1 MQRSNSADDIN
12 NYEEELKDQVDI
24 GSLHQTNGEN
34 VGSDSD
40 LDESRNLNDSELA
53 SNFNT
58 TSRDTDIFYKPTGK
72 QILLNQSN
80 RDQLNDSLDQS
91 NLSFQL
97 GNHTFNN
104 RFSDLESNINLNFT
118 ERQHGSDFQKSQ
130 LLFEEQEF
138 KITDQRVFNNVLG
151 SDAQLA
157 ISNLMGSFPVL
168 QGRQS
173 LWQKPKNENMFE
185 INHWNELQEKL
196 KEEYNLIMSESNQ
209 QSNLQG
215 DLEESHKQYYRTY
228 IELLELEET
237 QKEIKVDENK
247 KKVLIENTA
256 QVFKDAN
263 SVICQILKTL
273 AQNPKLLAQI
283 IKTHGN
289 NLDEPTKNLI
299 RSIVN
304 TFYDNIIEEE
314 VWDQDIMIFISN
326 IIKFEVEQA
335 QDPSEIKFKSNQV
348 LTKILNE
355 FTKRQDFQRYTKY
368 IFKGP
373 LQYITKANKIVV
385 NPQKIFELLKKKQ
398 TSQGTSIQ
406 QQIQRK
412 TMGNNQKDMYVS
424 YNSNQSMRTEPSIS
438 DNSNKNYAQK
448 YEQILRQYDSVN
460 SNKNNIVSHNVMKIV
475 GLGEESKSARFQ
487 ARQTIFSKPANLQIS
502 TTNVKES
509 SNLTVSKA
517 DSIQMP
523 LSARNYSSNQGKD
536 AIQDFSGVIK
546 RGPESG
552 LDKESQMM
560 QDNVN
565 RLLKKNIDIL
575 KNLTNIVFDSIFKNL
590 YNIPVPIRIT
600 CKIIEIVTKEKFQ
613 NISDED
619 LFTIIGY
626 FLFDCYLIPQ
636 FMFSHHLRQVNLI
649 KDEHE
654 DNLFEIKKLMKNI
667 YRREFF
673 PEQDTINYKYFNPLI
688 KDLSNSIEDYFKELL
703 SINEEAV
710 IKIINHESQKQEKM
724 KVVCVC
730 ITLDNVQTLCQ
741 IIEKNYSEISK
752 INQQIADYVKRV
764 FIMNDSCHFF
774 DDRKDLDIPGTHKP
788 QQIYTIIIDI
798 TMPQELNT
806 NYIKEYKRLYEVKKN
821 MSTEEMVTNKAKNM
835 IQQVLVSIE
844 KLNNILSF
852 TGYKNMELTELFKIF
867 EDGYYLHNAKHSNN
881 VDNVPIM
888 IKAKYLLNILKQLPS
903 KYQENNLMMLFAEMS
918 SEFHERFQKFM
929 KVSNHTKSELL
940 KAKNTIKKYQ
950 SILKENIDLL
960 NRDKKRRI
968 LYEFIEKQQLNLCIT
983 SQKTRAGL
991 RKKPTKATNNGMN
1004 NSLTDDEEDSLIQ
1017 ISGTDCC
1024 VHTFSN
1030 LDFVIGLTQG
1040 ASGDSSNQ
1048 KKKEMFENQ
1057 SHCKDI
1063 ISFIDIF
1070 ASLPEVQEVV
1080 TSGKEISAIN
1090 SKFSQFMEELFDMV
1104 KFNPLFSQYSQEDQ
1118 DWINDQLEKYI
1129 TRKLYDQ
1136 IFPKEKTYADTALY
1150 CRMKVLSW
1158 INYDHLE
1165 IEKVNRVDEMW
1176 DISAKALLNIDY
1188 VKSPS
1193 EKLDCLIES
1202 TTIMTNVLK
1211 LTQTSDNAASAD
1223 SILPIS
1229 IYILLKACPT
1239 RLWSNINFI
1248 SAFCNKE
1255 KMLTQ
1260 IGYCFAQIKL
1270 AVDFLA
1276 NLTPKQVNVT
1286 DQQFHELIYE
1296 KEIQYGIYFLKKR
1309 PRAVRTSINR
1319 ELVKKVLNDIEQRKS
1334 SKERDQQEKLVENNK
1349 NSKTLQ
1355 NQLIHQTSQN
1365 SNTETN
1371 SLDPTK
1377 LSLVQ
1382 SFEYQHPTNI
1392 EQKKSLERDSIKED
1406 LKSDNSKESSANQSP
1421 IPQEQSGDMSTK
1433 FKNLQKQES
1442 TYAGKEELDEF
1453 QMNIEEEQL
1462 QQKQE
1467 KQQ

>member
-34 VGSDSD
+34 IGSDSD

-58 TSRDTDIFYKPTGK
+58 TSRDTDIFYKPAGK
-72 QILLNQSN
+72 QILINPLN
-80 RDQLNDSLDQS
+80 RDQLNESFDDS
-91 NLSFQL
+91 NLSIQL
-97 GNHTFNN
+97 GNNN
-104 RFSDLESNINLNFT
+104 YNNGFSDLESNINLNFT
-118 ERQHGSDFQKSQ
+118 ERQHGSEFQKSQ
-130 LLFEEQEF
+130 LLFEEQQF
-138 KITDQRVFNNVLG
+138 KITDQRVFNNVLA
-151 SDAQLA
+151 SDPSLG

-209 QSNLQG
+209 QINLQG
-215 DLEESHKQYYRTY
+215 DLEESHKQYYKTY
-228 IELLELEET
+228 IELLELEES
-237 QKEIKVDENK
+237 QKKIKVDENK
-247 KKVLIENTA
+247 KKVLVENTA

-263 SVICQILKTL
+263 SVICQVLNTL

-335 QDPSEIKFKSNQV
+335 QDPSDIKFKSNQV

-373 LQYITKANKIVV
+373 LQYITKANQIVV
-385 NPQKIFELLKKKQ
+385 SPQKIFELLKKKQ

-424 YNSNQSMRTEPSIS
+424 YNGNQSMRTEPSLS
-438 DNSNKNYAQK
+438 DNSNKNYAQR

-460 SNKNNIVSHNVMKIV
+460 SNKNNVVSHNVMKIV

-487 ARQTIFSKPANLQIS
+487 ARQTIFSKPANLQIN
-502 TTNVKES
+502 TANIKES
-509 SNLTVSKA
+509 SNLNVSKA
-517 DSIQMP
+517 DSIQTP
-523 LSARNYSSNQGKD
+523 QSARNYSSSQGKD
-536 AIQDFSGVIK
+536 SIQDFSGVIK

-560 QDNVN
+560 QDNAN

-613 NISDED
+613 NISDDD

-667 YRREFF
+667 YTREFF
-673 PEQDTINYKYFNPLI
+673 SEQDTINYKYFNPLI

-724 KVVCVC
+724 KVTCVC

-741 IIEKNYSEISK
+741 IIEKNYSEIYK
-752 INQQIADYVKRV
+752 INQQVADYVKKV

-821 MSTEEMVTNKAKNM
+821 MSTEEMVINKAKNM

-888 IKAKYLLNILKQLPS
+888 IKAKYLLNILKQLPP
-903 KYQENNLMMLFAEMS
+903 KYQENNLMMLFVEMS

-929 KVSNHTKSELL
+929 KLSNHTKSELL

-991 RKKPTKATNNGMN
+991 RKKPTKATNNSMN
-1004 NSLTDDEEDSLIQ
+1004 NSLTDDEEDGLIQ
-1017 ISGTDCC
+1017 ISGTDYC

-1030 LDFVIGLTQG
+1030 LDFIIGLTQG

-1070 ASLPEVQEVV
+1070 ASLPEVQDVV
-1080 TSGKEISAIN
+1080 TSGKEISSIN
-1090 SKFSQFMEELFDMV
+1090 SKFSQFMEELFDMI
-1104 KFNPLFSQYSQEDQ
+1104 KQNPLFSQYSQEDQ
-1118 DWINDQLEKYI
+1118 DWTNDQLEKYI

-1211 LTQTSDNAASAD
+1211 LTQTSNNAASAD

-1276 NLTPKQVNVT
+1276 NLTPRQVNVT

-1309 PRAVRTSINR
+1309 PRAVRSSINR
-1319 ELVKKVLNDIEQRKS
+1319 DLVKKVLNDIEQRKS
-1334 SKERDQQEKLVENNK
+1334 STERDQQQKVEENTK
-1349 NSKTLQ
+1349 NSKTQ
-1355 NQLIHQTSQN
+1355 QSQLIHQTSQN

-1382 SFEYQHPTNI
+1382 SFEYQHPTTPD
-1392 EQKKSLERDSIKED
+1392 QKQSLERDSIKED
-1406 LKSDNSKESSANQSP
+1406 QKSDNSKESQANQSP
-1421 IPQEQSGDMSTK
+1421 IIPQEQSGDMSTK
-1433 FKNLQKQES
+1433 LKNMQKQES
-1442 TYAGKEELDEF
+1442 TQAGKEELDEF
-1453 QMNIEEEQL
+1453 QMNIEEEL
-1462 QQKQE
+1462 QKIQE
-1467 KQQ
+1467 QQQ